1 MSCRPMTTGLEQKC
15 QRKHECFTIFAL
27 LFQALENVF
36 KDNCVASH
44 PFSSMNVSNNT
55 LYKDGGF
62 QFCVSRVEAELFHK

>member
-1 MSCRPMTTGLEQKC
+1 M
-15 QRKHECFTIFAL
+15 L

-55 LYKDGGF
+55 LCKDGGF
-62 QFCVSRVEAELFHK
+62 QFCVSCVEAELFHK